1 MTNTYRIG
9 ALEFTSTI
17 DATEYDEFL
26 AMCARNTCD
35 DCGEISME
43 LERVY
48 ELENF
53 HACPECSANL
63 AAMIDA
69 ADEGD
74 TRAAELLAVRRKP
87 VVSETRLVAAGA
99 GAELA
104 AVNEDCP
111 F

>member
-17 DATEYDEFL
+17 DATEYDDFL

-35 DCGEISME
+35 NCGEVSME

-53 HACPECSANL
+53 HACPECSANI
-63 AAMIDA
+63 AAMVDA
-69 ADEGD
+69 ADDGD
-74 TRAAELLAVRRKP
+74 ALAAELLAARRKP
-87 VVSETRLVAAGA
+87 VVSETRYAV
-99 GAELA
+99 AELA

>member
-35 DCGEISME
+35 NCGDISME

-48 ELENF
+48 ELKNF
-53 HACPECSANL
+53 HACPECSANI
-63 AAMIDA
+63 AAMVDA
-69 ADEGD
+69 AEDGD
-74 TRAAELLAVRRKP
+74 AAAIAALDARRKP
-87 VVSETRLVAAGA
+87 VASEVHFHYAPAPMVLAAGD
-99 GAELA
+99 
-104 AVNEDCP
+104 DCP